1 MIPHKPKGTLWES
14 SGCGYRELGGPLWLH
29 SDLLCD
35 LGQARFPFCLPSAKC
50 GYRRLLLTGLTEVLR
65 KKPCLLGKYHFPGA
79 RSCENLCRSSQSV
92 KGRLSFQVWV
102 CYQVP
107 LPICMGREKGMS
119 ELSGGGGDRWSLA
132 EQEESANQRRSGSSI
147 RTQSRWVWGSQ
158 EGHFPVHSVCDSEL
172 VAFREPEGPPTSFPF
187 FEEGL

>member
-29 SDLLCD
+29 SDLLCH

-50 GYRRLLLTGLTEVLR
+50 GYRRLLPTGLTEVLR

-92 KGRLSFQVWV
+92 KGRLSFQ
-102 CYQVP
+102 
-107 LPICMGREKGMS
+107 S
-119 ELSGGGGDRWSLA
+119 
-132 EQEESANQRRSGSSI
+132 ESATECPCPSARAERKGCLSCREVVGTDGLWQNKREVPIKGGRAPQLERRADGSEAVRRGTSQF
-147 RTQSRWVWGSQ
+147 TQC
-158 EGHFPVHSVCDSEL
+158 CDSEL